1 MTPPAE
7 FEAAAGN
14 ASRAT
19 MLLGGVWL
27 LFMVEPVVSQ
37 WSRRDEPSYLLAVV
51 ALVAFAAVYLAA
63 LSVHTRF
70 RTRMILDMPLRQAYA
85 YLAVLIALAV
95 VIWIGLDQ
103 RGSGAVIYIAVVA
116 AFALPTRHAAVAVPA
131 VAFSELALSAS
142 VPGWETDFY
151 TPSIAG
157 GAGFM
162 MWGVKQ
168 VMARNIELILVRTE
182 KDRLVV
188 EQERNRFARDLH
200 DILGHSLTVIA
211 VKTEL
216 ARRLLDLDVERAR
229 SELDDLETLARESLA
244 DVRRA
249 VQGYREITLPGEIAR
264 ARAALTA
271 AGIEHELPN
280 SADDVAAPHR
290 ELFAW
295 VIREGVTNVIKHSR
309 AASCRVHMSAMV
321 VRVVD
326 DGKGTPSLDAAGHG
340 LTGIRER
347 AVALGATVVTRN
359 GEPGFILEVVM

>member
-216 ARRLLDLDVERAR
+216 ARRLLDIDVERAR
-229 SELDDLETLARESLA
+229 TELDDLETLARESLA

-264 ARAALTA
+264 ARAALSA

-280 SADDVAAPHR
+280 SADDIGATHR

-309 AASCRVHMSAMV
+309 AAACSVHMSPTS
-321 VRVVD
+321 VRVID
-326 DGKGTPSLDAAGHG
+326 DGQGAPATHHAGHG
-340 LTGIRER
+340 LTGLRER
-347 AVALGATVVTRN
+347 AAALGATVTTRN
-359 GEPGFILEVVM
+359 TEPGFVLEVVT